1 MILRRATPTACA
13 ALLGLAFAAIV
24 SLSLGSLL
32 GLDLL
37 AAQQNRSLAPYVPT
51 PQDVVDR
58 MLSLA
63 GVTGEDVVYDLG
75 CGDGRIVITAAQRY
89 GARGVGIDF
98 DPQRIAESNATAERA
113 GVQHLVQFV
122 EQDAMLVDVSEATVV
137 TLYLLSSSN
146 AKLRPIL
153 TRQLGP
159 GARIVS
165 HAFSMGDWQP
175 DTIDR
180 FEDERGNTRTLYLW
194 RHDGTVRD

>member
-1 MILRRATPTACA
+1 MVLSLALA
-13 ALLGLAFAAIV
+13 AVVLLGPGMLP
-24 SLSLGSLL
+24 

-98 DPQRIAESNATAERA
+98 DPQRIAESNANAERA

-153 TRQLGP
+153 TRQLAL

>member
-1 MILRRATPTACA
+1 MMSPRATPPARI
-13 ALLGLAFAAIV
+13 ALLALAIATLV
-24 SLSLGSLL
+24 LLGTGSLP
-32 GLDLL
+32 GVDLL

-63 GVTGEDVVYDLG
+63 GVTGDDVVYDLG

-98 DPQRIAESNATAERA
+98 DPQRIAESNANAERA
-113 GVQHLVQFV
+113 GVQHLVRFV
-122 EQDAMLVDVSEATVV
+122 EQDAMQVDASEATVV

-153 TRQLGP
+153 TRQLGS

-165 HAFSMGDWQP
+165 HAFSMGDWEP
-175 DTIDR
+175 DIIDR